1 MVMSGCWC
9 SLDISIEEM
18 TIEGNKT
25 MPILQVVDNGLGMTH
40 EEIIRMLSFGHKRP
54 AETDVEQ
61 IGHFGVG
68 FKVITNLKFSVQR
81 CMLSYF

>member
-1 MVMSGCWC
+1 MAGCWC

-18 TIEGNKT
+18 TLEGNKT

-40 EEIIRMLSFGHKRP
+40 EEIVRMLSFGHKRP
-54 AETDVEQ
+54 VETDVEH

-68 FKVITNLKFSVQR
+68 FKVIYKFEVFSVE
-81 CMLSYF
+81 MI